1 MMQQFIILALTASFV
16 LTAPGLLSAQSSGQT
31 PSPTV
36 VQAAEALFPQDLRYV
51 GKPIPEDPYD
61 TCVTVFSSNVDGT
74 PSLIAAAYDGDGAE
88 IAMLA
93 YSPSGAN
100 IISAVTNQ
108 QFWLAEGQC
117 ELQIVNLAD
126 PDHPDSP
133 LAKAINVMF
142 GGPTWSFIWDG
153 EKLQNIT
160 ALQKG
165 SYSWRGKDV
174 PNSDFYGALI
184 VDIDHNGPMQIV
196 GTKKEGDNFA
206 DVDGIMATK
215 TLTLFR
221 YNGTKYAPVKT
232 LQYLE
237 KYGPNLPETPVELA
251 EYKFG
256 TAQWTQE
263 IDMHNTPAP
272 NYNLR
277 IVNGDRDGSN
287 RVTSAKVEVNGVT
300 IILSTE
306 INQAVETLNR
316 KIQLKKQN
324 QVKVTVDGPAKSHLY
339 VTVE

>member
-1 MMQQFIILALTASFV
+1 
-16 LTAPGLLSAQSSGQT
+16 
-31 PSPTV
+31 
-36 VQAAEALFPQDLRYV
+36 VQAAETVFPQDLRYV
-51 GKPIPEDPYD
+51 GKPEPEDPYD
-61 TCVTVFSSNVDGT
+61 TCVKVFSSKADGT
-74 PSLIAAAYDGDGAE
+74 PGLIAAAYSGDGAE

-221 YNGTKYAPVKT
+221 YNGTTYAPAKT

-237 KYGPNLPETPVELA
+237 KYGPNLPETPDELA
-251 EYKFG
+251 EYKWG

-263 IDMHNTPAP
+263 IDMHNTPVP

-287 RVTSAKVEVNGVT
+287 RVTSAKVELNGVT
-300 IILSTE
+300 VILPAE
-306 INQAVETLNR
+306 INQTVETLAR

-324 QVKVTVDGPAKSHLY
+324 QVRVTVDGPAKSHLY
-339 VTVE
+339 VIVE